1 MLRTLGKPPLAC
13 ESPATNRK
21 LCGMNCGLAG
31 WTGSRRAAL
40 GPDSR
45 QLVADQRQKHDRAPG
60 ERRFGGDLAR
70 AEPGPQRAEHDLEQP
85 EQRDFRREQRA
96 ARDHHQH
103 ARQPELEEAE
113 EREQR
118 EVARRGAERKRE
130 RQGNRAR
137 HRATQHERWNEV
149 EAAGGGAQ
157 RHHVDRRGERDGER
171 DEHAA
176 QVARVLPE
184 NPAPNIHAMPAPAAA
199 AASQVRIRT
208 GSLKTR
214 RASSTVRSGLTLITT
229 SVLAVVVRESAS
241 TNAVNITPH
250 SAPDKRPG
258 QPAPRAARQGFLF
271 ITMTSV
277 AATNALAKKLRQNT
291 CSKGVARS
299 MCRVTTPAVL
309 QSTGAATI
317 SAR

>member
-1 MLRTLGKPPLAC
+1 MLRTLGKPPLAG
-13 ESPATNRK
+13 ERPATNRK

-31 WTGSRRAAL
+31 WTGSRHAAR

-60 ERRFGGDLAR
+60 ERRIGGDLAR
-70 AEPGPQRAEHDLEQP
+70 AEPGPERAEHDLEQP

-103 ARQPELEEAE
+103 AGQPELEEAE

-137 HRATQHERWNEV
+137 HRAAQHERWNEV
-149 EAAGGGAQ
+149 EAAGGVTTLIAEANGMASATSMPL
-157 RHHVDRRGERDGER
+157 RWR
-171 DEHAA
+171 ASC
-176 QVARVLPE
+176 PE
-184 NPAPNIHAMPAPAAA
+184 NPALNIHAMPAPAAA

-208 GSLKTR
+208 GSLKTS
-214 RASSTVRSGLTLITT
+214 RASTTVRSGLTLMTT

-241 TNAVNITPH
+241 T
-250 SAPDKRPG
+250 
-258 QPAPRAARQGFLF
+258 
-271 ITMTSV
+271 
-277 AATNALAKKLRQNT
+277 
-291 CSKGVARS
+291 
-299 MCRVTTPAVL
+299 
-309 QSTGAATI
+309 
-317 SAR
+317 